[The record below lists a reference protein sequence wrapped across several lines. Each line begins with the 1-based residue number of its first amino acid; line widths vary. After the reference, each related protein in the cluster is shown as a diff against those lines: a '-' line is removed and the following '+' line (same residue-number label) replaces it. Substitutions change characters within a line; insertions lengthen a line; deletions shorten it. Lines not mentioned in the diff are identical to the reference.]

1 MNKIY
6 KVIYSKVRQCYVVV
20 SEIAKSH
27 GRHTHSSV
35 AKSSSALTAAVL
47 IALGTFTFM
56 GTPTAQA
63 VDSLKNNDFVG
74 ANSTYWYW
82 DTKTN
87 TWKTYDYKLGDAFNN
102 RAWGGSA

>member
-35 AKSSSALTAAVL
+35 AKTSSALTAAVL
-47 IALGTFTFM
+47 IALGSFSFTGM
-56 GTPTAQA
+56 PTAQA
-63 VDSLKNNDFVG
+63 EKVTNVTNDYIGINVTIYDKDG
-74 ANSTYWYW
+74 QK
-82 DTKTN
+82 KTPP
-87 TWKTYDYKLGDAFNN
+87 
-102 RAWGGSA
+102 R